1 MRQTIELKPKTARRL
16 VLDSQGLAREASFG
30 RGKKAV
36 AEAVHQLS
44 YVQIDTISVI
54 QRAHH
59 HVLNTRIPGYE
70 ESMLHTLQAVDNSV
84 FEYWS
89 HAAAYLPMR
98 DFRYYLPIMQG
109 VAANRPRDKMLV
121 NEILKRIH
129 AEGALQARDFEQP
142 PGKKSNGWWD
152 WKPAKHMLETLF
164 LSGELMVKERKGFQK
179 VYDLRERVL
188 SEHVNTALPSD
199 DEWARYHTVIMLRA
213 LGIGTARDIAYAKTT
228 IRRLTSNSFKPDY
241 AQAIH
246 DLLEEGIV
254 QNCHVKGE
262 DYLVLAESLT
272 SIPTKVGRDRIK
284 FLSPFDNLVINRS
297 RTRRL
302 FNFDYLIECYV
313 PEAKR
318 RYGYFTLPLLW
329 GDELIG
335 RMDSKA
341 NRKNRQLIIKNLFLE
356 PGIAPT
362 ESLSRALLKG
372 IKQFQFDQDC
382 DHTVVQACSSPR
394 LLKRLKE
401 KVPAFQ
407 R

>member
-1 MRQTIELKPKTARRL
+1 MLQTIELKPKAARQL

-36 AEAVHQLS
+36 AEAIHQLN

-59 HVLNTRIPGYE
+59 HVLNTRIPGYQ

-109 VAANRPRDKMLV
+109 FAANRPRDKKLV

-129 AEGALQARDFEQP
+129 AEGALQARDFAQQ
-142 PGKKSNGWWD
+142 PGKKTNGWWD

-164 LSGELMVKERKGFQK
+164 FSGELMVKERKGFQK
-179 VYDLRERVL
+179 VYDLTERVL
-188 SEHVNTALPSD
+188 SEQVNTTLPSD
-199 DEWARYHTVIMLRA
+199 DEWVRYHTVIMLRA
-213 LGIGTARDIAYAKTT
+213 LGIGTARDIAYAKST

-241 AQAIH
+241 ARAIQN
-246 DLLEEGIV
+246 LLEEGII
-254 QNCHVKGE
+254 QNCHVQGE

-272 SIPTKVGRDRIK
+272 SIPAKVSRDRVK

-356 PGIAPT
+356 PGVAPT

-382 DHTVVQACSSPR
+382 DHTVVQACSSPQ

>member
-1 MRQTIELKPKTARRL
+1 
-16 VLDSQGLAREASFG
+16 
-30 RGKKAV
+30 
-36 AEAVHQLS
+36 
-44 YVQIDTISVI
+44 
-54 QRAHH
+54 
-59 HVLNTRIPGYE
+59 
-70 ESMLHTLQAVDNSV
+70 
-84 FEYWS
+84 
-89 HAAAYLPMR
+89 
-98 DFRYYLPIMQG
+98 
-109 VAANRPRDKMLV
+109 
-121 NEILKRIH
+121 
-129 AEGALQARDFEQP
+129 
-142 PGKKSNGWWD
+142 
-152 WKPAKHMLETLF
+152 
-164 LSGELMVKERKGFQK
+164 MVKERKGFQK
-179 VYDLRERVL
+179 VYDLTERVL
-188 SEHVNTALPSD
+188 SEQVSTTLPSD

-272 SIPTKVGRDRIK
+272 SIPTKVGRDRVK

-382 DHTVVQACSSPR
+382 DHTVVQACSSPQ

-401 KVPAFQ
+401 KVPAFH